1 MYKQQDVIAS
11 YGRGHKLTL
20 LRRAS
25 CSLVLDAHI
34 FPCLTEASAKQ
45 SEACSG
51 LLELWN
57 NELFLKTN

>member
-1 MYKQQDVIAS
+1 MAE
-11 YGRGHKLTL
+11 GT
-20 LRRAS
+20 AS

-34 FPCLTEASAKQ
+34 FPCLTEASAKY

-51 LLELWN
+51 LLKLWN